1 MKENFDNEENE
12 IEGKKKQNKPR
23 FKEEAYPFPS
33 LNKHP
38 PDGEKQKKD
47 NLSYLDIF
55 HRPSFRNVRKNIMSK
70 EDNAETLLVNEQN
83 KEKDQNYD
91 YPVNILKGFVFSWTR
106 KVLSAANSKP
116 QLEISDLGKFS
127 PKLFPD
133 QFLKDI
139 KPIWERVSKKT
150 KSSPLIKSLLYENIY
165 LLIFI
170 FIGNI
175 FVCGSETLNVLLY
188 RQVILHLDKESEGE
202 PLFDLLTTMTL
213 LLINKFVYNFLF
225 RFYESLIAINSH
237 RIIVQLDSLIYDK
250 LLRTSLYANVS
261 EGSLINFIQIDAE
274 SFGEFFTYTPA
285 TIVLPIQ
292 IIFFIY
298 LLFSFFGV
306 AFIFGLLSLIIIL
319 IISSC
324 LQKIRTKYQ
333 KIVLEKKDRRMKTT
347 TQAFQM
353 VKIVKLYSWENYFT
367 KKITQER
374 NEELKYFKKINTIN
388 VFINCIFWSTG
399 PIMSFISICAYNY
412 FNEEM
417 NLSNVLTGLF
427 IFHTLADPL
436 FLLPEYINGLSDS
449 LLSLKR
455 LEVFLFKKEY
465 NPTELIKNTS
475 PKEDEKTVIEIDDM
489 DFGIIKKKEEFNNQH
504 EEEFEVKEEENEK
517 EDINKKKRKK
527 DDKSSSSSESEEE
540 EDSEKEIE
548 LQDLSHKNQD
558 TNKDKANDE
567 QKNENE
573 NKDKDKEV
581 PLDELKEKLLDKD
594 NEEGLTDKGDNKEK
608 DKDKESKEGEKDN
621 DIEIVE
627 LLKNINLKV
636 EKGDLIGIVGPV
648 GAGKTCLLNAI
659 LNNLDIL
666 NNQSDKKIKINGTI
680 AYVPQKAWILNDTV
694 RNNIVFKRNFDPER
708 YNTVVNICQLNPD
721 FELFKSGD
729 MTQVSDKGSN
739 LSGGQKTRITI
750 ARAVYSDSD
759 IFLFDDPLSA
769 LDSHVGEFIFNGLI
783 KEYLKNK
790 TVLVVTHALQYVPM
804 MSKVIYIDDGK
815 IIFYGKP
822 EDAMELPYFKKA
834 LSKEERKKYSEIS
847 KKKKK
852 LRGKIMSEYYDT
864 EQETLNS
871 DTFVHKFKTIERQR
885 SKKLKEDT
893 QYYKEP
899 SKFESFRM
907 IFSYCGGCC
916 FFICIILFC
925 LLWRL
930 TDSASDFIIA
940 KWSSI
945 SDDEEYKP
953 EINYFNWYLITKLL
967 GICFVFIRSY
977 LIILALVSFN
987 RRMHETLLMRLM
999 RAPINLFH
1007 DIVTKSHIF
1016 NRFSKDLENSIKYF
1030 NSFNYALTLLFNALS
1045 AVIIAIIFY
1054 WKCIFII
1061 PFLIFLQY
1069 YLYRYFT
1076 KCAKQ
1081 LFILESFVRL
1091 PILSGFSETL
1101 SGLSSIRAY
1110 DYTEVFRKEYHQRLH
1125 NFYRVLVYQNGTLS
1139 WFALNIDLIGFCLL
1153 FFILVIAY
1161 LMRDTASASS
1171 IGVLLS
1177 YVLKLVEKNFYFYE
1191 QFNIN
1196 ERTSKSLESCEA
1208 YTHIVQEAPL
1218 AYKNDKSLKEKN
1230 YPQTGKIEFR
1240 NYSVKY
1246 RPDTKIVLKNLTFTI
1261 NSGEKIGV
1269 VGRTGSGKS
1278 TLCLCLFRIL
1288 EPTFGSI
1295 LIDDIDITKIGLSL
1309 LREIITVIP
1318 QDPTLIEGTL
1328 RENLDPAGLFT
1339 DDEMIFNINL
1349 IGMAYLLVDDGLDF
1363 QVKEDGKNL
1372 SSGEKQLICMVRA
1385 ILRKSK
1391 IIIMDEATSSVD
1403 YNTEKLIQKT
1413 ILNNLKG
1420 STIITIAHRIKTI
1433 IGYDR
1438 IFVMD
1443 KGELIEEGSPNA
1455 LIEKKGIF
1463 YQLYTKSHV

>member
-1 MKENFDNEENE
+1 MKGKYEKIENQ

-23 FKEEAYPFPS
+23 FKEEIYPSPS
-33 LNKHP
+33 LNKYP
-38 PDGEKQKKD
+38 PDIEDEEEQEIENTENKEI
-47 NLSYLDIF
+47 SYLDIF
-55 HRPSFRNVRKNIMSK
+55 NRPSFRNVRRNIMST
-70 EDNAETLLVNEQN
+70 EDNSQSLLVKDTPQ
-83 KEKDQNYD
+83 EKSEGQYD
-91 YPVNILKGFVFSWTR
+91 YPVNIFKKFFFTWTR
-106 KVLSAANSKP
+106 KVLKAANSKD

-127 PKLFPD
+127 PDLYPD
-133 QFLKDI
+133 KFLKEI
-139 KPIWERVSKKT
+139 KPVWEKVSKNT
-150 KSSPLIKSLLYENIY
+150 NNSPLIKTLLYNNIFV
-165 LLIFI
+165 LILI

-188 RQVILHLDKESEGE
+188 RQVILHLDEEPESE
-202 PLFDLLTTMTL
+202 PLFDLLTTMIM
-213 LLINKFVYNFLF
+213 LLINKLIYNFIF
-225 RFYESLIAINSH
+225 RLYETYTISNSY

-274 SFGEFFTYTPA
+274 AFGEFFTYTPA
-285 TIVLPIQ
+285 TMVLPFQ

-319 IISSC
+319 IVSSC
-324 LQKIRTKYQ
+324 LQKVRTGYQ
-333 KIVLEKKDRRMKTT
+333 KYVLEKKDRRMKTT

-353 VKIVKLYSWENYFT
+353 IKIVKLYSWEDYFT

-399 PIMSFISICAYNY
+399 PIMSFVSICAYNY

-436 FLLPEYINGLSDS
+436 FLLPEYINGLTDS

-455 LEVFLFKKEY
+455 LEIFLSKKEY
-465 NPTELIKNTS
+465 NSNNLIKNLY
-475 PKEDEKTVIEIDDM
+475 PKEEEKIAIEIDNM
-489 DFGIIKKKEEFNNQH
+489 NFGIIKKKEEFI
-504 EEEFEVKEEENEK
+504 KEEYEDISENE
-517 EDINKKKRKK
+517 EQEINNAKNKHV
-527 DDKSSSSSESEEE
+527 SSSSDDDSD
-540 EDSEKEIE
+540 EDNERGIE
-548 LQDLSHKNQD
+548 LQDLNL
-558 TNKDKANDE
+558 NNNEDK
-567 QKNENE
+567 K
-573 NKDKDKEV
+573 KEK
-581 PLDELKEKLLDKD
+581 EEKLL
-594 NEEGLTDKGDNKEK
+594 NPDNKEEIK
-608 DKDKESKEGEKDN
+608 INETPINNDNTKKEETP
-621 DIEIVE
+621 DIEIIE
-627 LLKNINLKV
+627 LLKEISLKV
-636 EKGDLIGIVGPV
+636 EKGDLIGIVGGV
-648 GAGKTCLLNAI
+648 GSGKTCLLNAI
-659 LNNLDIL
+659 LSNLDVL
-666 NNQSDKKIKINGTI
+666 NNSLGKKIKINGSI

-694 RNNIVFKRNFDPER
+694 RNNIVFKRNFDEEKYKR
-708 YNTVVNICQLNPD
+708 VVNICQLNPD

-729 MTQVSDKGSN
+729 MTQVSDKGGN

-750 ARAVYSDSD
+750 ARAVYSDAD
-759 IFLFDDPLSA
+759 IYLFDDPLSA
-769 LDSHVGEFIFNGLI
+769 LDSHVGELIFNGLI

-790 TVLVVTHALQYVPM
+790 TVLVVTHALQYIPM
-804 MSKVIYIDDGK
+804 VNKVIYIDDGK
-815 IIFYGKP
+815 IAFYGKP
-822 EDAMELPYFKKA
+822 EDAMELPFFKKA
-834 LSKEERKKYSEIS
+834 LSKEERKKYSELS

-852 LRGKIMSEYYDT
+852 LKPIIMSEYNDT
-864 EQETLNS
+864 EQENLNS
-871 DTFVHKFKTIERQR
+871 DTLVNKLRTFHRQK
-885 SKKLKEDT
+885 SKKKNELIL
-893 QYYKEP
+893 YKEP
-899 SKFESFRM
+899 SKAQSFRM
-907 IFSYCGGCC
+907 IFSFCGGCC
-916 FFICIILFC
+916 FLFCIILFC
-925 LLWRL
+925 FFWRL

-940 KWSSI
+940 KWSAAN
-945 SDDEEYKP
+945 DEVEP
-953 EINYFNWYLITKLL
+953 EINYFNWYLVTKLL
-967 GICFVFIRSY
+967 GILFVFIRSY
-977 LIILALVSFN
+977 IIIIGLVAFN
-987 RRMHETLLMRLM
+987 KRIHETLLMRLM

-1030 NSFNYALTLLFNALS
+1030 NSFNYSLTLLFNSLS
-1045 AVIIAIIFY
+1045 AIIIAILFY

-1061 PFLIFLQY
+1061 PILIFLQHNL
-1069 YLYRYFT
+1069 YLYYT

-1081 LFILESFVRL
+1081 LFILESFTRL

-1101 SGLSSIRAY
+1101 SGLSSIRCY
-1110 DYTEVFRKEYHQRLH
+1110 DYAEKFRKDYHQRLH
-1125 NFYRVLVYQNGTLS
+1125 NFYRVLIYQNGSLA

-1153 FFILVIAY
+1153 FFILVVAY
-1161 LMRDTASASS
+1161 FMRNTASASS

-1196 ERTSKSLESCEA
+1196 ERASKSLESCEA
-1208 YTHIVQEAPL
+1208 YTHVVQEAPL
-1218 AYKNDKSLKEKN
+1218 NYKKDKVLRSN
-1230 YPQTGKIEFR
+1230 NFPQTGKIEFR
-1240 NYSVKY
+1240 NFSVKY
-1246 RPDTKIVLKNLTFTI
+1246 RPDTKIILKNLTFTI
-1261 NSGEKIGV
+1261 NSGEKIGI

-1288 EPTFGSI
+1288 EPTMGQI
-1295 LIDDIDITKIGLSL
+1295 LIDDVDITKIGLSL

-1328 RENLDPAGLFT
+1328 RENLDPAGHFT
-1339 DDEMIFNINL
+1339 DDDMTFNMNL
-1349 IGMAYLLVDDGLDF
+1349 IGLAYLLNDNGLDF

-1413 ILNNLKG
+1413 LLNNLKG

-1433 IGYDR
+1433 ISYDK
-1438 IFVMD
+1438 ILVLD

-1463 YQLYTKSHV
+1463 YQLYNKSHV

>member
-1 MKENFDNEENE
+1 MKEKFANQENE
-12 IEGKKKQNKPR
+12 IDEKKKQNKPH
-23 FKEEAYPFPS
+23 FKEEVYRFPS
-33 LNKHP
+33 INKYP
-38 PDGEKQKKD
+38 TDNDDEIINKEKI
-47 NLSYLDIF
+47 SYLDIF
-55 HRPSFRNVRKNIMSK
+55 RRPSFRNVRKNIISK
-70 EDNAETLLVNEQN
+70 EDTGENIFVNED
-83 KEKDQNYD
+83 EKDIRKRNYD
-91 YPVNILKGFVFSWTR
+91 YPVNIFKRFVFAWTR
-106 KVLSAANSKP
+106 KVLKAGNSKP

-127 PKLFPD
+127 PKYFPD
-133 QFLKDI
+133 EFLKEI
-139 KPIWERVSKKT
+139 KPIWERISKKT
-150 KSSPLIKSLLYENIY
+150 KSSPLIKTLLYNNMF
-165 LLIFI
+165 LLISI
-170 FIGNI
+170 FLGNI

-188 RQVILHLDKESEGE
+188 RQVILHLDKDSEGE
-202 PLFDLLTTMTL
+202 PLFNLLITMIL
-213 LLINKFVYNFLF
+213 LLINKFLYNFMF
-225 RFYESLIAINSH
+225 RLYESFTIINSH
-237 RIIVQLDSLIYDK
+237 KIIVQLDSLIYDK
-250 LLRTSLYANVS
+250 LLRTSLYANIS

-285 TIVLPIQ
+285 TLVLPIQ

-306 AFIFGLLSLIIIL
+306 AFIFGLLSLFIIL

-324 LQKIRTKYQ
+324 LQKIRTDYQ
-333 KIVLEKKDRRMKTT
+333 KFVLEKKDRRMKTT

-353 VKIVKLYSWENYFT
+353 IKIVKLYSWEDYFT
-367 KKITQER
+367 KKITKER
-374 NEELKYFKKINTIN
+374 NDELKYFKKINSIN

-399 PIMSFISICAYNY
+399 PIMSFVSICAYNY
-412 FNEEM
+412 FNERM
-417 NLSNVLTGLF
+417 NLSNILTGLF

-436 FLLPEYINGLSDS
+436 FLLPEYINGLTDS

-465 NPTELIKNTS
+465 NPKELVKNIN
-475 PKEDEKTVIEIDDM
+475 PNEDEKTVIEIENM
-489 DFGIIKKKEEFNNQH
+489 DFGIIKKKEEFNKEH
-504 EEEFEVKEEENEK
+504 EEEYEDNNEDQKKDQNLNQNNDDINTISSEGEEEG
-517 EDINKKKRKK
+517 
-527 DDKSSSSSESEEE
+527 
-540 EDSEKEIE
+540 EKEIE
-548 LQDLSHKNQD
+548 LQDLSINKKNND
-558 TNKDKANDE
+558 DKDYDDLKKENIEENEEEDIFI
-567 QKNENE
+567 QKN
-573 NKDKDKEV
+573 
-581 PLDELKEKLLDKD
+581 ELKEKLLGKENIEEKIIISDKINNNNKVD
-594 NEEGLTDKGDNKEK
+594 DKIERDENIETIKLLEGIK
-608 DKDKESKEGEKDN
+608 
-621 DIEIVE
+621 
-627 LLKNINLKV
+627 LKV

-659 LNNLDIL
+659 LNNLDVI
-666 NNQSDKKIKINGTI
+666 NNPLGKKIKINGSI

-694 RNNIVFKRNFDPER
+694 RNNIVFKRKFDPEK
-708 YNTVVNICQLNPD
+708 YKTVINICQLNPD

-759 IFLFDDPLSA
+759 IYLFDDPLSA
-769 LDSHVGEFIFNGLI
+769 LDSHVGEAIFNELI

-790 TVLVVTHALQYVPM
+790 TVLVVTHALQYIPLM
-804 MSKVIYIDDGK
+804 NKVIYIDDGK
-815 IIFYGKP
+815 IMFYGKP
-822 EDAMELPYFKKA
+822 EDAMELHFFKKA
-834 LSKEERKKYSEIS
+834 LSKEERRKYSEIS

-852 LRGKIMSEYYDT
+852 LRGRILSDYYDT
-864 EQETLNS
+864 EQEILNS
-871 DTFVHKFKTIERQR
+871 DAFENKLTTEKQKT
-885 SKKLKEDT
+885 KKIKINEN
-893 QYYKEP
+893 YYKEP

-916 FFICIILFC
+916 FFISIILFC

-930 TDSASDFIIA
+930 TDSASDFVIA
-940 KWSSI
+940 EWSSI
-945 SDDEEYKP
+945 SDKEIEP

-967 GICFVFIRSY
+967 GICFVFFRSY
-977 LIILALVSFN
+977 LIVLALVSFN
-987 RRMHETLLMRLM
+987 KRMHETLLMRLM

-1045 AVIIAIIFY
+1045 AIFIAIIFY

-1061 PFLIFLQY
+1061 PILIFLQFKIYKY
-1069 YLYRYFT
+1069 YT

-1081 LFILESFVRL
+1081 LFLLESFVRL

-1101 SGLSSIRAY
+1101 AGLSSIRSY
-1110 DYTEVFRKEYHQRLH
+1110 DYTEIFRKEYHQRLH

-1139 WFALNIDLIGFCLL
+1139 WFAINIDLIGFCLL

-1161 LMRDTASASS
+1161 FMRNTASASS

-1177 YVLKLVEKNFYFYE
+1177 YVLKLIEKNFYFYD

-1208 YTHIVQEAPL
+1208 YTHIVQEAPIT
-1218 AYKNDKSLKEKN
+1218 YKRDKVLKETN
-1230 YPQTGKIEFR
+1230 FPQTGKIEFR
-1240 NYSVKY
+1240 NFSVKY

-1309 LREIITVIP
+1309 LRQSITVIP

-1328 RENLDPAGLFT
+1328 RENLDPVGQFT
-1339 DDEMIFNINL
+1339 DDDMTFNMNL
-1349 IGMAYLLVDDGLDF
+1349 IGMAYLLNDNGLDF
-1363 QVKEDGKNL
+1363 QVKEDGRNL

-1413 ILNNLKG
+1413 LINNLKG

-1443 KGELIEEGSPNA
+1443 KGELIEEGSPKD